1 MWTSRRELSS
11 VHSMTAFVVCA
22 TMPGLIDRPAVANS
36 DMDDAASYSDSEYS
50 YSTFTNES
58 VTDRAAR
65 FDGAAGLVGWLKD
78 RADDAKKSLAQVSE
92 DLGPPVL
99 FTPRDA
105 PPRRKRP
112 TRVGHIAAIPWTEL
126 VGIKESLL
134 THMEAGA
141 VASERLEERAA
152 LVPEHTEVLTRTL
165 VDMDAAIR
173 ELQQVAEVDRV
184 ETEEIAADLRMQ
196 IEQLR
201 AEHDN
206 VEKHAAERRAR
217 EAARADRGLMG
228 QVAKQHEGKLVAAKT
243 RHATAKSRLA
253 VHMQLLSREV
263 RAIEAPSEAAAA
275 ALAAAAAADVPAPP
289 GFSPRRSADTPWESA
304 VEASLAS
311 ALARIEASFTHRRAP
326 PAMRPPALL
335 ARWRRLQLGE
345 PFELLGGGGGGSGTR
360 VWVALS
366 SDVRYLEI
374 GPTKGAPPSR
384 RIPLAEVLHMESD
397 ARRLCLHTL
406 RGERIALAAGDAPM
420 LVFWYAGLQNLASL
434 PHTERHS
441 RGALLWRAARHL
453 WRAARR
459 SRTQLSA
466 GGPPAGGAV
475 KSPRSPR
482 ERAARARRGM

>member
-1 MWTSRRELSS
+1 MI
-11 VHSMTAFVVCA
+11 AFDVGLPP
-22 TMPGLIDRPAVANS
+22 MPGLIDRPAVANS

-50 YSTFTNES
+50 YSTITNDS
-58 VTDRAAR
+58 VAGGAAR
-65 FDGAAGLVGWLKD
+65 FDVVGWFKD
-78 RADDAKKSLAQVSE
+78 RADDAKKSLAQVSD
-92 DLGPPVL
+92 DLGPPVM

-105 PPRRKRP
+105 PQRRKRP
-112 TRVGHIAAIPWTEL
+112 NRAGHIAAIPWKEL

-196 IEQLR
+196 IDQLR
-201 AEHDN
+201 AEHEQ

-228 QVAKQHEGKLVAAKT
+228 QVAKQHEGKLVVAKT

-263 RAIEAPSEAAAA
+263 RAIEGPKEAASA
-275 ALAAAAAADVPAPP
+275 ALAAAAAADVPLPP
-289 GFSPRRSADTPWESA
+289 GFSPRRSVDTPWESA

-311 ALARIEASFTHRRAP
+311 ALERIEASFTHRRAP

-345 PFELLGGGGGGSGTR
+345 PFELLGGGGGSGTR

-366 SDVRYLEI
+366 PDVRYLEI

-384 RIPLAEVLHMESD
+384 RIPLAEVMHMESD
-397 ARRLCLHTL
+397 SRRLCLHTL

-420 LVFWYAGLQNLASL
+420 LVFWYAGLQNLASV
-434 PHTERHS
+434 PHAERHS

-453 WRAARR
+453 WRTRR
-459 SRTQLSA
+459 SRTQL
-466 GGPPAGGAV
+466 
-475 KSPRSPR
+475 KSPKSPR